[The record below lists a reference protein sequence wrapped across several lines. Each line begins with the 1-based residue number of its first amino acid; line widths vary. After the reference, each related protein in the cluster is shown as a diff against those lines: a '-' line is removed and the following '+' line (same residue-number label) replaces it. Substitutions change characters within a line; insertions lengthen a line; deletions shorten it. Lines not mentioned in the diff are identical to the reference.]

1 MMGLE
6 IKSTLVI
13 SEVLIDARAVSPQQ
27 IVTEKPCT
35 LRVTSPEILLMAFA
49 VQATALLI
57 VTHRVILVV
66 LMTETGA
73 GAVIKNGCVFM
84 WVLGSDQLHLLR
96 A

>member
-1 MMGLE
+1 MMGSQIKLPFVCSE
-6 IKSTLVI
+6 IRVNACTVAPEDVI
-13 SEVLIDARAVSPQQ
+13 AEVAGAS
-27 IVTEKPCT
+27 
-35 LRVTSPEILLMAFA
+35 RVTSPEILLMAFA

-57 VTHRVILVV
+57 VTHRVILIV

-84 WVLGSDQLHLLR
+84 WVLGFDQLHLLR